1 MSPDLRPIS
10 VVVPCRNARGW
21 LDQALASVV
30 DAAQREPAVEVVVVD
45 NGSTDGTAEE
55 VERRWGSQVTLLRAP
70 RRTVGALRNLG
81 AAHGGGTIL
90 SFVDADCAV
99 APGYFGIVRELL
111 AETGAAAVGCYYE
124 LPPVPTALERAWDR
138 LHAPAQDGPAAMIN
152 AGNLAVTRPAFEA
165 VGGFDEV
172 LPTGEDAEL
181 CARLRAQGFPVW
193 QDRRMRA
200 RHLGNPTSLGRFVA
214 KEYWHALGMF
224 GTVRGGDLDR
234 PFLMTLLH
242 AALLGTAILQLV
254 RGHPGW
260 LALALVAPALAVAY
274 RGMTLHRLPPVG
286 WGLVLYFAYFTARVA
301 ALPQAAAIGWHWR
314 RAASRSPRF
323 P

>member
-10 VVVPCRNARGW
+10 VVVPCRNASGW

-90 SFVDADCAV
+90 SFVDADCAI

-138 LHAPAQDGPAAMIN
+138 LHAPSADGPATMIN
-152 AGNLAVTRPAFEA
+152 AGNLAVTRPA
-165 VGGFDEV
+165 
-172 LPTGEDAEL
+172 
-181 CARLRAQGFPVW
+181 
-193 QDRRMRA
+193 
-200 RHLGNPTSLGRFVA
+200 
-214 KEYWHALGMF
+214 
-224 GTVRGGDLDR
+224 
-234 PFLMTLLH
+234 
-242 AALLGTAILQLV
+242 
-254 RGHPGW
+254 
-260 LALALVAPALAVAY
+260 
-274 RGMTLHRLPPVG
+274 
-286 WGLVLYFAYFTARVA
+286 
-301 ALPQAAAIGWHWR
+301 
-314 RAASRSPRF
+314 
-323 P
+323 